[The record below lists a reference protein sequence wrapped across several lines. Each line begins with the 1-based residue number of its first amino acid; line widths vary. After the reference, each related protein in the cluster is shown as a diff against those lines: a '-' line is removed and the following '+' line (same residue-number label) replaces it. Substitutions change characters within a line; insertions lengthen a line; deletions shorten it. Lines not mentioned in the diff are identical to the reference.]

1 MMKTKLNLS
10 AKSVGFFKGAK
21 EVPMY
26 SSDFNYPEY

>member
-1 MMKTKLNLS
+1 LP